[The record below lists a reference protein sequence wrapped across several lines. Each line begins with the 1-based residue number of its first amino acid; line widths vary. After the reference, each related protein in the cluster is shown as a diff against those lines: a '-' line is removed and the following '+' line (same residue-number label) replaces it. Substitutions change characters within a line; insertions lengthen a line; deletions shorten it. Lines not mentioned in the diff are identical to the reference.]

1 MEVTHK
7 SNWEKEKKKNTDPVT
22 VWRRSLLLWLNLTHP
37 RRLLLNCP
45 GACNSLWPRDCNMPG
60 LSVPHHLPGFAHI
73 YVYCI
78 SFSDTVFCF
87 CPQSFPAS
95 RTFPMRHLFASDDQ
109 NTGVSASASVLIGN
123 IHSWSPLRSTVF
135 FFLLSKELSGV
146 FSSTTVW
153 RHQFFCILP
162 SLRYGSHNRMWPLG
176 RP

>member
-7 SNWEKEKKKNTDPVT
+7 SEKKKKIYRPCHRLETFSSALTQSDTSPQVVAQLPRCMQLFVT
-22 VWRRSLLLWLNLTHP
+22 QGLQHARPPCASPPP
-37 RRLLLNCP
+37 RVCP
-45 GACNSLWPRDCNMPG
+45 
-60 LSVPHHLPGFAHI
+60 H

-109 NTGVSASASVLIGN
+109 NNGVSASASVLIGN